1 MNPKGL
7 LLSGALMAALCVSA
21 APPAPKQNSEATV
34 IGTERAIAIATV
46 QAKAAPTAITK
57 LVVKR
62 DQDDTTQVETYEIE
76 LRANGIEFDYVIAA
90 ADGTIPPKNRRPKT
104 PMTARRTKTRRT
116 TTTIKHFS
124 TSFPNQAQ
132 APPRGLFVPARD

>member
-7 LLSGALMAALCVSA
+7 LLLGALMAALCVSA
-21 APPAPKQNSEATV
+21 ATPAPKQSAETTV
-34 IGTERAIAIATV
+34 IGTDRAIAIATA

-90 ADGTIPPKNRRPKT
+90 TDGTILAQKQEVENPKD
-104 PMTARRTKTRRT
+104 
-116 TTTIKHFS
+116 
-124 TSFPNQAQ
+124 
-132 APPRGLFVPARD
+132 RDEDDEDDNDD

>member
-7 LLSGALMAALCVSA
+7 FLSGALMAALCVSA
-21 APPAPKQNSEATV
+21 APPAPKQSSEATV
-34 IGTERAIAIATV
+34 IGTERAIAIA

-90 ADGTIPPKNRRPKT
+90 ADGTILAQKQEAEN
-104 PMTARRTKTRRT
+104 
-116 TTTIKHFS
+116 
-124 TSFPNQAQ
+124 PND
-132 APPRGLFVPARD
+132 REEDEDEEDDNDD

>member
-21 APPAPKQNSEATV
+21 ATPAPKQSSEATA

-46 QAKAAPTAITK
+46 QAKAAPTTIAK

-90 ADGTIPPKNRRPKT
+90 TDGTILAQKQEAENPKD
-104 PMTARRTKTRRT
+104 
-116 TTTIKHFS
+116 
-124 TSFPNQAQ
+124 
-132 APPRGLFVPARD
+132 RDEDDEDDNDD

>member
-21 APPAPKQNSEATV
+21 APPAPKQNSEATA

-46 QAKAAPTAITK
+46 QAKAAPTTIAK

-90 ADGTIPPKNRRPKT
+90 ADGTILAQKQEAEN
-104 PMTARRTKTRRT
+104 
-116 TTTIKHFS
+116 
-124 TSFPNQAQ
+124 PND
-132 APPRGLFVPARD
+132 REEDEDEEDDNDD

>member
-1 MNPKGL
+1 M
-7 LLSGALMAALCVSA
+7 
-21 APPAPKQNSEATV
+21 
-34 IGTERAIAIATV
+34 

-90 ADGTIPPKNRRPKT
+90 ADGTILAQKQEAEN
-104 PMTARRTKTRRT
+104 
-116 TTTIKHFS
+116 
-124 TSFPNQAQ
+124 PND
-132 APPRGLFVPARD
+132 REEDEDEEDDNDD

>member
-7 LLSGALMAALCVSA
+7 LLLGALMAALCVSA
-21 APPAPKQNSEATV
+21 ATPAPKQSSEATA
-34 IGTERAIAIATV
+34 IGTERAIATA

-90 ADGTIPPKNRRPKT
+90 TDGTILAQKQEAENPKD
-104 PMTARRTKTRRT
+104 
-116 TTTIKHFS
+116 
-124 TSFPNQAQ
+124 
-132 APPRGLFVPARD
+132 RDEDDDEEDDNDD

>member
-7 LLSGALMAALCVSA
+7 FLSGALMAALCVSA
-21 APPAPKQNSEATV
+21 ATPAPKQSAETTV
-34 IGTERAIAIATV
+34 IGTDRAIATA

-90 ADGTIPPKNRRPKT
+90 TDGTILAQKQEAENPKD
-104 PMTARRTKTRRT
+104 
-116 TTTIKHFS
+116 
-124 TSFPNQAQ
+124 
-132 APPRGLFVPARD
+132 RDEDDDEEDDNDD

>member
-21 APPAPKQNSEATV
+21 ATPAPKQSSEATA
-34 IGTERAIAIATV
+34 IGTERAIATA

-62 DQDDTTQVETYEIE
+62 DQDDTTQVEPSAIE
-76 LRANGIEFDYVIAA
+76 LRANGLEFDYVIAA
-90 ADGTIPPKNRRPKT
+90 AHGPLLAQNPAPDT
-104 PMTARRTKTRRT
+104 PHHPAAPDAAPT
-116 TTTIKHFS
+116 
-124 TSFPNQAQ
+124 PN
-132 APPRGLFVPARD
+132 DH

>member
-7 LLSGALMAALCVSA
+7 FLSGALMAALCVSA
-21 APPAPKQNSEATV
+21 APPAPKQSSEATA

-90 ADGTIPPKNRRPKT
+90 ADGTILAQKQEAEN
-104 PMTARRTKTRRT
+104 
-116 TTTIKHFS
+116 
-124 TSFPNQAQ
+124 PND
-132 APPRGLFVPARD
+132 REEDEDEEDDNDD

>member
-21 APPAPKQNSEATV
+21 APLAPKQNSEATA
-34 IGTERAIAIATV
+34 IGTERAIATA

-76 LRANGIEFDYVIAA
+76 LCANGIEFDYVIAA
-90 ADGTIPPKNRRPKT
+90 ADGTILAQKQEAEN
-104 PMTARRTKTRRT
+104 
-116 TTTIKHFS
+116 
-124 TSFPNQAQ
+124 PND
-132 APPRGLFVPARD
+132 REEDEDEEDDTDD

>member
-7 LLSGALMAALCVSA
+7 FLFGALMVALCVSA
-21 APPAPKQNSEATV
+21 ETPAPKQSAETTV
-34 IGTERAIAIATV
+34 IGTERAIAIATA

-57 LVVKR
+57 LVIKR

-90 ADGTIPPKNRRPKT
+90 TDGTILAQKQEAENPKD
-104 PMTARRTKTRRT
+104 
-116 TTTIKHFS
+116 
-124 TSFPNQAQ
+124 
-132 APPRGLFVPARD
+132 RDEDDDEEDDNDD

>member
-7 LLSGALMAALCVSA
+7 LLLGALMAALCVSA
-21 APPAPKQNSEATV
+21 ATPAPKQSAETTV
-34 IGTERAIAIATV
+34 IGTDRAIAIATA

-90 ADGTIPPKNRRPKT
+90 TDGTILAQKQEAENPKD
-104 PMTARRTKTRRT
+104 
-116 TTTIKHFS
+116 
-124 TSFPNQAQ
+124 
-132 APPRGLFVPARD
+132 RDEDDEDDNDD

>member
-1 MNPKGL
+1 
-7 LLSGALMAALCVSA
+7 MAALCVSA
-21 APPAPKQNSEATV
+21 ATPAPKQSAETTV
-34 IGTERAIAIATV
+34 IGTDRAIAIATA

-90 ADGTIPPKNRRPKT
+90 TDGTILAQKQEAENPKD
-104 PMTARRTKTRRT
+104 
-116 TTTIKHFS
+116 
-124 TSFPNQAQ
+124 
-132 APPRGLFVPARD
+132 RDEDDEDDNDD

>member
-7 LLSGALMAALCVSA
+7 LLLGALMAALCVSA
-21 APPAPKQNSEATV
+21 ATPAPKQSAETTV
-34 IGTERAIAIATV
+34 IGTERAIATA

-90 ADGTIPPKNRRPKT
+90 TDGTILAQKQEAENPKD
-104 PMTARRTKTRRT
+104 
-116 TTTIKHFS
+116 
-124 TSFPNQAQ
+124 
-132 APPRGLFVPARD
+132 RDEDDEDDNDD

>member
-21 APPAPKQNSEATV
+21 ATPAPKQSSEATA

-46 QAKAAPTAITK
+46 QAKAAPTTIAK

-90 ADGTIPPKNRRPKT
+90 ADGTILAQKQESEN
-104 PMTARRTKTRRT
+104 
-116 TTTIKHFS
+116 
-124 TSFPNQAQ
+124 PN
-132 APPRGLFVPARD
+132 DCDENDDEENDTDD

>member
-21 APPAPKQNSEATV
+21 APLAPKQNSEATA
-34 IGTERAIAIATV
+34 IGTERAIATA

-76 LRANGIEFDYVIAA
+76 LRAA
-90 ADGTIPPKNRRPKT
+90 ADGTILAQKQEAEN
-104 PMTARRTKTRRT
+104 
-116 TTTIKHFS
+116 
-124 TSFPNQAQ
+124 PND
-132 APPRGLFVPARD
+132 REEDEDEEDDNDD

>member
-7 LLSGALMAALCVSA
+7 LLLGALMAALCVSA
-21 APPAPKQNSEATV
+21 ATPAPKQNSETTV
-34 IGTERAIAIATV
+34 IGTERAIAIATA
-46 QAKAAPTAITK
+46 QAKAAPTTITK

-90 ADGTIPPKNRRPKT
+90 TDGTILAQKQEAENPKD
-104 PMTARRTKTRRT
+104 
-116 TTTIKHFS
+116 
-124 TSFPNQAQ
+124 
-132 APPRGLFVPARD
+132 RDEDNEDDNDD